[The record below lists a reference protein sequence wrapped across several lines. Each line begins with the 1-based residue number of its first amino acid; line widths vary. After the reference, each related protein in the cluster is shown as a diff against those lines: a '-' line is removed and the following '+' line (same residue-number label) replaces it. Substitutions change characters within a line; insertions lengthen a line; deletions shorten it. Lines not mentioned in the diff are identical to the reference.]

1 MSTPA
6 IRVENLG
13 KRYKLG
19 LTHAGTVREL
29 VGHTT
34 DRLLRRR
41 PHHEQLGLAGGN
53 GRPADG
59 SKTFWALKDVS
70 FEVQPGE
77 VLGIIGRNGAGKSTL
92 LKILSRVTCP
102 TTGRI
107 ELNGRVASLLEVGT
121 GFHGELTGRENVYL
135 NGAILGMTRP
145 EIRRKF
151 DAIVAFAEVEKFI
164 DTPVKRYSSGM
175 NVRLGFAVAA
185 HLEPEIL
192 IIDEVLAVGDA
203 EFQKKCLGKMEDVAR
218 HGRTVLFVSHQMP
231 AIESLTQYCLLLE
244 GGRLNLLDRTADVV
258 ARYVEKSMGDV
269 QTPISQ
275 WSDRHGDRQIA
286 AVTGFSALNAE
297 GQKTRFLPAGEP
309 FTLEVQVDYAVP
321 TVADVAIVV
330 ENSRSVPLFTSLLS
344 DRKPLHKRH
353 GKTSYRMT
361 IDPNHLKPGAY
372 LLTIAVCSASSLYHD
387 IVLHYPAFRVRGH
400 SSGGNVPCD
409 KRWGDLFF
417 PLGWEVD

>member
-6 IRVENLG
+6 IRVDNLG

-19 LTHAGTVREL
+19 LTHAGSVREL
-29 VGHTT
+29 VSRST

-41 PHHEQLGLAGGN
+41 PHHQQIGSSGGN
-53 GRPADG
+53 GQATNG
-59 SKTFWALKDVS
+59 AKEFWALKDVS

-102 TTGRI
+102 TSGRI
-107 ELNGRVASLLEVGT
+107 ELNGRVASLLEIGT
-121 GFHGELTGRENVYL
+121 GFHPELTGRENVYL
-135 NGAILGMTRP
+135 NGAILGMTKP

-151 DAIVAFAEVEKFI
+151 DEIVDFSGIERFI

-192 IIDEVLAVGDA
+192 IVDEVLAVGDV

-244 GGRLNLLDRTADVV
+244 GGRLNLLDHTVEVV
-258 ARYVEKSMGDV
+258 ARYIEKSMRDV

-286 AVTGFSALNAE
+286 AVTGFSALNANGE
-297 GQKTRFLPAGEP
+297 KARFLPAGEP
-309 FTLEVQVDYAVP
+309 FTLEVQVDYTMP

-344 DRKPLHKRH
+344 DQNRLEKRN
-353 GKTSYRMT
+353 GNTSYQVT

-372 LLTIAVCSASSLYHD
+372 LLTISVCSGNSLYHD
-387 IVLHYPAFRVRGH
+387 IVLHYPAFQVRGC
-400 SSGGNVPCD
+400 SSGEDVPCD
-409 KRWGDLFF
+409 KRWGDLIF
-417 PLGWEVD
+417 PLAWEVD